1 VPAGDTTLTDPATD
15 PTTGP
20 APPPIPRK
28 TREDLIAE
36 RRARKDARTAKARAK
51 ERAKYQAWLEKE
63 KQRAER
69 ANKPRPWLLRWLPRR
84 RLAPV
89 YDVAGPRV
97 RFGVLWFLANMA
109 GLAVGLELMAPLYIV
124 TAGTAG
130 LQAASAWRRREVRA
144 HTVVAGVGAG
154 LIALGAAVSIGFM
167 GVAILVVVGVAYYVA
182 LIDLEG
188 GNPVNQASY
197 TVQCA
202 LLPGLAAAG
211 VLLTLRY
218 DLIAA
223 AGLVLLVSAYDSG
236 DFLIGSESRR
246 RWEGPAM
253 GAIAVMVMTFALS
266 TLRLP
271 PFVLPQSLYLGALAA
286 LLCPIGQ
293 LVASAVLPDAAVRA
307 PAVRRLDSSMI
318 LAPVWPVAIG
328 VLDILIG

>member
-1 VPAGDTTLTDPATD
+1 VPPGDATLTDS
-15 PTTGP
+15 TTGP
-20 APPPIPRK
+20 PPPPIPRK

-36 RRARKDARTAKARAK
+36 RRVRKVARSAKAKAK

-63 KQRAER
+63 QQRAER
-69 ANKPRPWLLRWLPRR
+69 STKPRPWLLRWLPRR

-89 YDVAGPRV
+89 YDIAGPRV
-97 RFGVLWFLANMA
+97 RFGVLWFLANLA

-124 TAGTAG
+124 IAVFAG
-130 LQAASAWRRREVRA
+130 LQAAAAWRRREVRA
-144 HTVVAGVGAG
+144 HTIVAGAGAG
-154 LIALGAAVSIGFM
+154 LIPLGATVSVGFM
-167 GVAILVVVGVAYYVA
+167 GIAILVVVGVAYYVA

-202 LLPGLAAAG
+202 LLPGLAAGG

-236 DFLIGSESRR
+236 DFVIGSESRR
-246 RWEGPAM
+246 RWEGPAI
-253 GAIAVMVMTFALS
+253 GGIAVMVMTFALS

-271 PFVLPQSLYLGALAA
+271 PFVLPQALYLGGLAA
-286 LLCPIGQ
+286 VLCPIGQ
-293 LVASAVLPDAAVRA
+293 VVASAVLPDAAVRA
-307 PAVRRLDSSMI
+307 PAVRRLDSLMI

-328 VLDILIG
+328 VLEILTG